1 MLRSVIEKI
10 SNDFINEAV
19 SSPKLLADMAAM
31 EKYMAESYSG
41 RVFIELL
48 QNADDCGSKNIYIK
62 GIAGDIIFAND
73 GHPFNEQDVLS
84 ISRSGASSKERG
96 KNIGYRGVGFKS
108 TTYLT
113 DEIIIYSD
121 NTYFTFSKKFCADIL
136 NVSIDEVPMIRI
148 PILIEEVPKKIS
160 DCIDNLKRD
169 GFQTVFIFRK
179 AKIQE
184 FLQEMEEV
192 NTGYFIFLNNID
204 KCFIEMEEVSK
215 QFLLER
221 SERLGGQIVSFLNE
235 EKSTWYIL
243 KKNNVAIGLKY
254 DKEQNT
260 IVPCTD
266 NEGVYHSY
274 LPTFDKVAY
283 PVKINADFSTDP
295 SRKHITIDEK
305 TGEAIYC
312 VAQLFTVIICK
323 ALNGQLSKMFKNIFK
338 IFNSNASFSR
348 CNSLLK
354 QGIKQCISEECI
366 IKVQKG
372 NEVRLCEYKLLPE
385 WFEEAEKIY
394 LREHSEYIREE
405 SLPFE
410 VYGTYDEVDSFIRQ
424 YSQEQFSDDDIIE
437 VMKEQAVVEKMIPE
451 TQGKII
457 GKIIKSERFSQSLS
471 KKKKD
476 LSQIKVLTDEGVKNF
491 NEIAC
496 SDVKISERV
505 RETLNNNISSSEIEW
520 FEKQTDITREQMETR
535 KWGITNISIQL
546 NDIEKE
552 SIKPHI
558 TKWRSA
564 EQQCIEIETYF
575 GNKAVDVSKKNIGY
589 DIESITPDGK
599 RRLIEVKSVAET
611 GEFAITNN
619 EYTAAHQYGEEYY
632 LCIMFQDDKKIKV
645 IYINNPLATVHFE
658 KRIRQ
663 WEWVCEAYTG
673 DSYTFE
679 L

>member
-1 MLRSVIEKI
+1 MLRSIIEKI
-10 SNDFINEAV
+10 SNDFINEAI

-41 RVFIELL
+41 RIFIELL
-48 QNADDCGSKNIYIK
+48 QNADDCSSKRIYVKEIE
-62 GIAGDIIFAND
+62 GDIIFAND
-73 GHPFNEQDVLS
+73 GHPFNEQDVLA

-113 DEIIIYSD
+113 DEIVIYSD
-121 NTYFTFSKKFCADIL
+121 NTYFTFSKKICADRL
-136 NVSIDEVPMIRI
+136 NVSINEVPMIRI
-148 PILIEEVPKKIS
+148 PILVEEVS
-160 DCIDNLKRD
+160 ENLSGCIDNLIKE
-169 GFQTVFIFRK
+169 GFQTVFIFKK
-179 AKIQE
+179 AKIKE
-184 FLQEMEEV
+184 FLEEMKEV
-192 NTGYFIFLNNID
+192 DTGYFIFLNNIEQCSVQM
-204 KCFIEMEEVSK
+204 KEISK
-215 QFLLER
+215 QFSIER
-221 SERLGGQIVSFLNE
+221 SDRLDGQIVSFINE
-235 EKSTWYIL
+235 EKSTWFIL
-243 KKNNVAIGLKY
+243 KKKNAAIGLKY
-254 DKEQNT
+254 DKEQDA
-260 IVPCTD
+260 IVPCSD

-274 LPTFDKVAY
+274 LPTFDKVTY

-295 SRKHITIDEK
+295 SRKHITLDEK
-305 TGEAIYC
+305 TEQAIYC
-312 VAQLFTVIICK
+312 VAQIFADVIYK
-323 ALNGQLSKMFKNIFK
+323 ALNGQLSPTFKNIFK
-338 IFNSNASFSR
+338 VLNSNSSFSR

-354 QGIKQCISEECI
+354 QEIKKCIYEECL
-366 IKVQKG
+366 IKLQKG
-372 NEVRLCEYKLLPE
+372 NEVHLYEYKLLPE
-385 WFEEAEKIY
+385 WLEEAEKFY
-394 LREHSEYIREE
+394 LREHSDYIKAF

-410 VYGTYDEVDSFIRQ
+410 VYGIYDEVDSFIRQ

-437 VMKEQAVVEKMIPE
+437 MMKEQAVVEKMIPE

-457 GKIIKSERFSQSLS
+457 GKIIKSEKFSQSIS

-476 LSQIKVLTDEGVKNF
+476 LSDIKILTDDGVKNIH
-491 NEIAC
+491 EIAG

-505 RETLNNNISSSEIEW
+505 RETLTNNMSSSEIEW
-520 FEKQTDITREQMETR
+520 FEKQNDLAREQIEAR
-535 KWGITNISIQL
+535 KQTITSVSIQL
-546 NDIEKE
+546 NEIEKE

-575 GNKAVDVSKKNIGY
+575 GNKAIDVSKKNIGY

-599 RRLIEVKSVAET
+599 RRLIEVKSVADT